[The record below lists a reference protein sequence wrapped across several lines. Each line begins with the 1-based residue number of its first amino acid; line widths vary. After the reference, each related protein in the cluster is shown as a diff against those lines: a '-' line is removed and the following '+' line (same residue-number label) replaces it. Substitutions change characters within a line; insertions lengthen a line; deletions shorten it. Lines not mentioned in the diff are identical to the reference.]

1 MGSTGTGRR
10 RLAAKKVA
18 WMGPGAVL

>member
-1 MGSTGTGRR
+1 MGLTGTGRR